1 MSRGSFVGRD
11 PRILEF
17 PALGHRW
24 LKMFTIRRLPMESS
38 IEHPCVLH
46 VLHEPMA
53 AAALA
58 MAETWRLPYLQTVD
72 SFGILQRGLR
82 LSRLWFRGLIAT
94 SPEIALELTHD
105 LGFPSDQISLIPPGV
120 AATPAVPR
128 STEQKIPVIGT
139 AGPAREGSG
148 FASFLEAAQLILAT
162 GRDAE
167 FLIASQGRDALDLRR
182 NAQLLRIADRVS
194 VTDFAAIG
202 PRFWTVL
209 DIYCQPSLVP
219 SMGRTLTLALSEGVP
234 SIATQVKGLR
244 GLIDHGS
251 TGLVVPPGRP
261 EALAAAII
269 EYLDHPD
276 RASLIGSRGQAATRA
291 RFDAEVEADLLA
303 SLYRRHAIL
312 PLNPAS

>member
-1 MSRGSFVGRD
+1 
-11 PRILEF
+11 
-17 PALGHRW
+17 
-24 LKMFTIRRLPMESS
+24 
-38 IEHPCVLH
+38 
-46 VLHEPMA
+46 MA
-53 AAALA
+53 AAA
-58 MAETWRLPYLQTVD
+58 WRWPRPGALPYLQTVD

-139 AGPAREGSG
+139 AGPAPGSG

-167 FLIASQGRDALDLRR
+167 FLIASQGRDALELRR

-234 SIATQVKGLR
+234 SIATQVKGF
-244 GLIDHGS
+244 
-251 TGLVVPPGRP
+251 
-261 EALAAAII
+261 EA
-269 EYLDHPD
+269 
-276 RASLIGSRGQAATRA
+276 
-291 RFDAEVEADLLA
+291 
-303 SLYRRHAIL
+303 
-312 PLNPAS
+312 